1 MRKIQSWLQRV
12 VWRGAKEFNEGQKIL
27 SREMKHSE
35 SKPGS
40 ATSDRG
46 FFLSVK
52 LRGLSPDSL
61 VIEYFIG
68 SGKLFKSL
76 KIYV

>member
-1 MRKIQSWLQRV
+1 
-12 VWRGAKEFNEGQKIL
+12 
-27 SREMKHSE
+27 MKHSE

-52 LRGLSPDSL
+52 LMGLSPHSL